1 MEEMKRWY
9 QSRTIWA
16 SLLVVVSLGA
26 AALGVPL
33 QEGETDALAEAILQ
47 AIAAGAGVAAIAG
60 RIFARSRIG

>member
-1 MEEMKRWY
+1 MNDMKPWY

-16 SLLVVVSLGA
+16 SLLVLVSLGA